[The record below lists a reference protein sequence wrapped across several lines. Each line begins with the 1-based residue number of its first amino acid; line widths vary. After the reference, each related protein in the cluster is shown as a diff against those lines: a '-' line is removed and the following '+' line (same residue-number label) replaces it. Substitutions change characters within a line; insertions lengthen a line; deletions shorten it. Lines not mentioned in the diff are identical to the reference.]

1 MIRQIGPEGRAEF
14 LAALGDTPF
23 FAAVMAASF
32 EVNAGKNT
40 GVRFFLADGGAA
52 VSVSGENA
60 LVCGACDGD
69 ELASFFAFLGVSN
82 VRASHAAPPGF
93 EPDELFLM
101 EYVSPRE
108 KPLPEGYTLEE
119 TPSMTALGESMRYTD
134 GTMSS
139 DAFVAEA
146 CARRNRSLAR
156 IVALGAPDGYA
167 ATAGVYAL
175 SEREAY
181 LGGVITKE
189 EYRGRGCAGALV
201 LHLANE
207 YHPGRAVRLVC
218 APHRKSFYESLGFA
232 ARLGLLAWR
241 AGQNP

>member
-1 MIRQIGPEGRAEF
+1 MITQIGPERRSEF

-40 GVRFFLADGGAA
+40 GVRFFLADGAA
-52 VSVSGENA
+52 VSVSGGRA
-60 LVCGACDGD
+60 LVCGACDED
-69 ELASFFAFLGVSN
+69 ELASFFAFSGVQD

-146 CARRNRSLAR
+146 CARRNRSLAH
-156 IVALGAPDGYA
+156 IWALRAPDGYA

-175 SEREAY
+175 SVREAY

-201 LHLANE
+201 LRLANE

-232 ARLGLLAWR
+232 ARPGLLAWR

>member
-1 MIRQIGPEGRAEF
+1 MIRQIGPESRGEF

-40 GVRFFLADGGAA
+40 GVRFFLADGAA
-52 VSVSGENA
+52 VSVSGGRA
-60 LVCGACDGD
+60 LVCGACDED
-69 ELASFFAFLGVSN
+69 ELASFFAFSGVQD
-82 VRASHAAPPGF
+82 VRTSGARPAGF

-108 KPLPEGYTLEE
+108 KPLPEGYALEE
-119 TPSMTALGESMRYTD
+119 MPSMTQLGETLCYTD
-134 GTMSS
+134 GTVSAG
-139 DAFVAEA
+139 DFVSEA
-146 CARRNRSLAR
+146 CARRNRGLAH
-156 IVALGAPDGYA
+156 IWALRAPDGYA

-175 SEREAY
+175 SGREAY

-201 LHLANE
+201 LRLANE
-207 YHPGRAVRLVC
+207 YHPRRAVRLIC
-218 APHRKSFYESLGFA
+218 APHRRSFYESLGFA
-232 ARLGLLAWR
+232 ARPGLLAWR